1 MCYVCIIQR
10 SREESVA
17 KRFAFQNMR
26 HELLALE
33 LNALAASMETMEY
46 QRDPEDP
53 QFEALAVEHSVTVSV
68 VAINTKLISM
78 TIVCYY

>member
-53 QFEALAVEHSVTVSV
+53 DFGAVEDSVT
-68 VAINTKLISM
+68 INTKLISLA
-78 TIVCYY
+78 IVYYY